1 MIFSIAKLF
10 VPAAIS
16 FFIGVLITPKVT
28 KFMYEKKLWKGRP
41 RRDQAEMSEAFS
53 KINNTEEETKTPR
66 LGGVII
72 WISVFITTVTLW
84 ILARGFGLEEI
95 ARFDFVS
102 RSQTYI
108 PFFALLLGAF
118 VGLIDDFLVIFAK
131 PGRYVDGF
139 PRKMMTVIVLA
150 IGALGAFWFYS
161 KLGMNSVSVP
171 FLGEAISL
179 GIFFIPFFIFTHYA
193 IFTSGV
199 IDGIDGLAGGVM
211 ASVFATYGT
220 IAFFQ
225 NQIDIAAFCTV
236 VLGGILAFLWFNIP
250 PARFYLGE
258 TGMLAL
264 TTALTTLLFITD
276 NVFIILIAGLPL
288 VVTSLSSAIQ
298 IISKKYFKKKVFLVA
313 PIHHHFEALGWSR
326 AKITMRYWVIS
337 IICSMTAIIIS
348 LLG

>member
-10 VPAAIS
+10 VPAAVS
-16 FFIGVLITPKVT
+16 FFIGILITPRLT
-28 KFMYEKKLWKGRP
+28 AFMYKKKLWKGRA
-41 RRDQAEMSEAFS
+41 RKDQAEMSMAFS
-53 KINNTEEETKTPR
+53 KINNTEEEVKTPR
-66 LGGVII
+66 VGGIII
-72 WISVFITTVTLW
+72 WASVFITTASLW

-95 ARFDFVS
+95 VKFDFVS

-108 PFFALLLGAF
+108 PFFGLLLGAM
-118 VGLIDDFLVIFAK
+118 VGLADDLLVIFAK
-131 PGRYVDGF
+131 PGKYIDGF
-139 PRKMMTVIVLA
+139 PRKTMTLIVLL
-150 IGALGAFWFYS
+150 IGAIGAFWFYY
-161 KLGMNSVSVP
+161 KLGMNSISVP
-171 FLGEAISL
+171 FVSEAISL

-211 ASVFATYGT
+211 ASVFASFGA

-264 TTALTTLLFITD
+264 TTALTTILFMTD
-276 NVFIILIAGLPL
+276 NVFIILVAGLPL
-288 VVTSLSSAIQ
+288 VATSVSSTVQ

-313 PIHHHFEALGWSR
+313 PLHHHFEALGWSR

-337 IICSMTAIIIS
+337 IVCSITAIIIS
-348 LLG
+348 LLS